1 MANKPIALFVIG
13 ERSRTGFAF
22 RHETAVAAEQE
33 LREPTLVEQQDRFLA
48 FVERFIERILECLR
62 EHLAIARAELARHID
77 HLDIRQRLA
86 IGAACHDHLMPRIV
100 GLRPMERL
108 DRGRGRTQ
116 DERGAIPA
124 HEPFCHI
131 TRHIARRLVLLIAAF
146 VLFVDDDHTH
156 VRKRSEERAARTH
169 HHTDLA

>member
-1 MANKPIALFVIG
+1 
-13 ERSRTGFAF
+13 
-22 RHETAVAAEQE
+22 
-33 LREPTLVEQQDRFLA
+33 
-48 FVERFIERILECLR
+48 
-62 EHLAIARAELARHID
+62 
-77 HLDIRQRLA
+77 
-86 IGAACHDHLMPRIV
+86 
-100 GLRPMERL
+100 MERL

-131 TRHIARRLVLLIAAF
+131 ARHITRRLILLIAAF
-146 VLFVDDDHTH
+146 VLFVDDDHAH